1 MENIYDVHIPEPVGE
16 GKVLTVSG
24 GQWQLGTMGGLL
36 PEASADAIGGVK
48 LAENQADST
57 AEELA
62 TLVTDFNTLLASLKA
77 AGIMA
82 PDEEEEE
89 G

>member
-1 MENIYDVHIPEPVGE
+1 MENIYNVAIPEPKTE
-16 GKVLTVSG
+16 GAVLMVNG
-24 GQWQLGTMGGLL
+24 GQWQLGDVGGLI
-36 PEASADAIGGVK
+36 PEATADAIGGVK
-48 LAENQADST
+48 LAENQADSV

>member
-1 MENIYDVHIPEPVGE
+1 MANVYDVPIPEPKTE
-16 GKVLTVSG
+16 GKVLVVEN
-24 GQWQLGTMGGLL
+24 GQWQLGDFPALT
-36 PEASADAIGGVK
+36 EATADAIGGVK

-82 PDEEEEE
+82 ADEEEE

>member
-1 MENIYDVHIPEPVGE
+1 MENIYNVAIPEPKTE
-16 GKVLTVSG
+16 GAVLMVNG
-24 GQWQLGTMGGLL
+24 GQWQLGDVGELI
-36 PEASADAIGGVK
+36 PEATADAIGGVK

-57 AEELA
+57 ADTVA
-62 TLVTDFNTLLASLKA
+62 KLVTDFNTLLASLKA

-82 PDEEEEE
+82 PDEEEE

>member
-1 MENIYDVHIPEPVGE
+1 MANVYDVPIPEPIGE
-16 GKVLTVSG
+16 GKILQVSG
-24 GQWQLGTMGGLL
+24 GQWQLGTVSGSL
-36 PEASADAIGGVK
+36 PEATADAIGGVK
-48 LAENQADST
+48 LAENQADSE

-82 PDEEEEE
+82 ADEEEE

>member
-1 MENIYDVHIPEPVGE
+1 MENIYNVAIPEPKTE
-16 GKVLTVSG
+16 GKTLVVKDS
-24 GQWQLGTMGGLL
+24 QWQLGDVGGLI
-36 PEASADAIGGVK
+36 PEATADAIGGVK

-57 AEELA
+57 ADTVA
-62 TLVTDFNTLLASLKA
+62 KIVTDFNTLLASLKA

-82 PDEEEEE
+82 PDEEEE